1 MHQLI
6 GQVVLTRV
14 VWPAPSNQLL
24 CAAVCVCQVEE
35 WEELRAQGLWYGK
48 Y

>member
-1 MHQLI
+1 MQLA
-6 GQVVLTRV
+6 GTK
-14 VWPAPSNQLL
+14 SLL
-24 CAAVCVCQVEE
+24 CAVLCMCQVEE